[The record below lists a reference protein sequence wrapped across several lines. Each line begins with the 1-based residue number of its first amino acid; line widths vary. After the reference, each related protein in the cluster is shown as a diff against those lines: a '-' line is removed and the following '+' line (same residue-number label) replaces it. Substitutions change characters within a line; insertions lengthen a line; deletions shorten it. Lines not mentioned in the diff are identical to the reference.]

1 MIDKIEPNQPL
12 IEQEAS
18 SRQPNS
24 AKAHNDKNADVS
36 LQVNYASFIDKA
48 MQPPQTDAQLLK
60 RAKELL
66 LSGELESRE
75 KIKEAAEYMALF
87 GI

>member
-1 MIDKIEPNQPL
+1 MINKIEPNQPL
-12 IEQEAS
+12 IEPEAS
-18 SRQPNS
+18 SKQPNS

-36 LQVNYASFIDKA
+36 LRVDYASFIDKA

-60 RAKELL
+60 RVKELL
-66 LSGELESRE
+66 RSGQLES
-75 KIKEAAEYMALF
+75 KDKFKEASEYMVLF

>member
-12 IEQEAS
+12 IEPEAS
-18 SRQPNS
+18 SRRPNS

-48 MQPPQTDAQLLK
+48 MQPPQTDAQLLP

-66 LSGELESRE
+66 LSGQLESQD
-75 KIKEAAEYMALF
+75 KFKEASEYMVLF